1 MNVLLKI
8 IKLPELSLRLSIFYE
23 LFFLAVL
30 FGGQI
35 FFKNLGDKVFYSCA
49 LVAVFLSFVI
59 VLCKSERE
67 RVESVQA
74 LINEER
80 SSVGREANEVQ
91 ADSQVIDFC
100 SQECNY
106 CLESQILEDV
116 ICSTVRAGIIIAEP
130 VNNRIVDINR
140 FGLEVLQRD
149 REEVVGRTLHE
160 FFKPCS
166 MCESVCDRE
175 ELENGIWSQCLES
188 VDVDS
193 LHIMLTVSTFE
204 SNGRTYLLETFLDV
218 SELESTRRSLREAKE
233 EAEHSNRAKSSFL
246 ASMSHEIRTPINAI
260 IGMSELLQRTGVSPE
275 QRRYIDIARTCS
287 ENMLALLSD
296 VLDFSKIEAGKLELV
311 NEFFNLTEV
320 LGRTVETV
328 GLKAH
333 QKALE
338 VALIVDPDVPT
349 VLKGDSNRL
358 QQILSNLMNNS
369 CKFTEAGEVVLDVL
383 PGNEKG
389 SSHSEILFKVRDS
402 GNGIPEEKIGD
413 IFESYN
419 QAASGHGSVGGYG
432 LGLAICKQLA
442 LMMGGD
448 ISVSNL
454 TSGGAEFVFRAAFEC
469 GVMNSDNYMPDISDM
484 KILVA
489 TQHNDIKRGIGTVIE
504 KYNAAPIYADEA
516 TGILATLENDDEIT
530 IAFIDSSVALATGS
544 LFDRMQEVSPDI
556 AVILMLCSTEVAINT
571 EGMRHGII
579 KSILVKPAHEG
590 NIADALGAVLLREVH
605 EEMDALENCGME
617 KTFKPGTRILLAED
631 NYYNRILVSG
641 LLKGTGLELVEAVNG
656 VEALNLFK
664 SSKFDLV
671 LMDVRMPVMD
681 GITAV
686 GKMRDWE
693 SVSGGVKT
701 PVIAFTAN
709 VLTEDIE
716 GYLDAGFDSCLPK
729 PATWSRIMETLKK
742 NLNNDRHGTKADSHV
757 IESRIAGMRDE
768 YRTYVLNE
776 ADRILSV
783 LIPAEDWEAVFS
795 VAHDWKG
802 TGAGYGF
809 NLVEKAGT
817 EICSLIRKGK
827 PAGVEAIVRQVIA
840 M

>member
-1 MNVLLKI
+1 MNVFSKI
-8 IKLPELSLRLSIFYE
+8 IKLPGLSLSLSIFYE
-23 LFFLAVL
+23 FFFLAVL

-35 FFKNLGDKVFYSCA
+35 FFENLGDKVFYSCA
-49 LVAVFLSFVI
+49 LIAVFLSFVML
-59 VLCKSERE
+59 LCRFGRD
-67 RVESVQA
+67 RVESFESQVH
-74 LINEER
+74 EEC
-80 SSVGREANEVQ
+80 SSVVKQTYESQTDFQ
-91 ADSQVIDFC
+91 AVDPC
-100 SQECNY
+100 SQECNC

-166 MCESVCDRE
+166 ICESDCERE
-175 ELENGIWSQCLES
+175 ESEDGIWSQCLES
-188 VDVDS
+188 VDLDS

-204 SNGRTYLLETFLDV
+204 SDDRTYLLETFLDV

-233 EAEHSNRAKSSFL
+233 EAEQSNRAKSSFL

-296 VLDFSKIEAGKLELV
+296 VLDFSKIEAGKLALV
-311 NEFFNLTEV
+311 DEVFNLTEV

-338 VALIVDPDVPT
+338 VALIVDPEVPT
-349 VLKGDSNRL
+349 ILKGDSNRL

-369 CKFTEAGEVVLDVL
+369 CKFTEAGEVVLEVI

-389 SSHSEILFKVRDS
+389 PSHSEILFKVRDS
-402 GNGIPEEKIGD
+402 GNGIPEERIDD

-419 QAASGHGSVGGYG
+419 QASSDHGSVGGYG

-454 TSGGAEFVFRAAFEC
+454 TSGGAEFVFRTVFDHGAI
-469 GVMNSDNYMPDISDM
+469 NSDNYMPDISGM
-484 KILVA
+484 KVLVA
-489 TQHNDIKRGIGTVIE
+489 TQHNDIRRGISAVIE
-504 KYNAAPIYADEA
+504 KHNAMPIYADGA
-516 TGILATLENDDEIT
+516 TGLLATLKNDNEIA
-530 IAFIDSSVALATGS
+530 IAFIDSSIALATES
-544 LFDRMQEVSPDI
+544 LFDRMQGVYPDI
-556 AVILMLCSTEVAINT
+556 AVVLMLCSTEVAINT
-571 EGMRHGII
+571 VCMRHAII

-590 NIADALGAVLLREVH
+590 NIADALGAVLLRGVH
-605 EEMDALENCGME
+605 EEVDALENSNVE
-617 KTFKPGTRILLAED
+617 KSFKPGTRILLAED
-631 NYYNRILVSG
+631 NYYNRILVAG

-693 SVSGGVKT
+693 SVSGGIKT
-701 PVIAFTAN
+701 PIIAFTAN
-709 VLTEDIE
+709 VFTEDIE
-716 GYLDAGFDSCLPK
+716 GYLEAGFDSCLPK

-742 NLNNDRHGTKADSHV
+742 NLNNEHQGSKADSYA
-757 IESRIAGMRDE
+757 IDSRIAGMRDE
-768 YRTYVLNE
+768 YRAYVLNE
-776 ADRILSV
+776 AERILSV
-783 LIPAEDWEAVFS
+783 LIPAEDWEAIFS
-795 VAHDWKG
+795 IAHDWKG

-809 NLVEKAGT
+809 NPVEEAGT
-817 EICSLIRKGK
+817 EICSLIRKGQ
-827 PAGVEAIVRQVIA
+827 PEGVEAIVRRVAAI
-840 M
+840 